1 MNHPTQQ
8 QLTGTLNALHARAQ
22 AHRAPFTMHIG
33 RRVDVHPE
41 GFQLFDHDG
50 ARLTHRPVSAKV
62 AAGLLANL

>member
-1 MNHPTQQ
+1 
-8 QLTGTLNALHARAQ
+8 
-22 AHRAPFTMHIG
+22 MHIG

-50 ARLTHRPVSAKV
+50 ARLTHGPVSAKV